1 MRIFDKALKPYLQN
15 GELRGHCGADS
26 YAIRAK
32 FNTDEIA
39 RNFKKAAKS
48 AEAKD
53 QILLNFTGR
62 ESGICAA
69 ASCFCA
75 VMRRKRS
82 CKIYSVR
89 RRKILK
95 FSLRRILRNFKILES
110 GFLNLA

>member
-53 QILLNFTGR
+53 QILLNFT
-62 ESGICAA
+62 AHFA
-69 ASCFCA
+69 ASGTLCPPAASAFCSQNGSGVA
-75 VMRRKRS
+75 QFMT
-82 CKIYSVR
+82 VR
-89 RRKILK
+89 
-95 FSLRRILRNFKILES
+95 
-110 GFLNLA
+110 A